1 MENFLNV
8 KKYWPD
14 IQIFKLQI
22 NYRSRDHIVQ
32 AGNHII
38 KKNKNQ
44 YEKNITAHRTDA
56 GKITCFSL
64 NSEVEE
70 AAAIIDLIK
79 KMKGEK
85 FDNWQDV
92 AILYRTNAQS
102 SPFEQI
108 LVQEGLPYK
117 IWGAFKF
124 FERKEVKD
132 ILAYVRYLLNPNDS
146 LSLKRVIN
154 TPSRKIGKTSLEH
167 IEQYALESGYT
178 MNEVIE
184 NIESVPLKITPTA
197 KKGILEFRRIIHEIL
212 DEIDKLAPADVLLQ
226 LVKKIKYKEYLVKEE
241 GSEEKANEKYEN
253 IGQLINMAEKYDNIL
268 ESDID
273 EGERIGFAKLR
284 IFMDEV
290 ALLTDIAESKK

>member
-38 KKNKNQ
+38 KNNKNQ
-44 YEKNITAHRTDA
+44 YEKNITAHRSDS

-70 AAAIIDLIK
+70 AAAVVDLIK
-79 KMKGEK
+79 KMKGDK
-85 FDNWQDV
+85 FQNWQDI

-132 ILAYVRYLLNPNDS
+132 VLAYIRYLLNPNDS

-154 TPSRKIGKTSLEH
+154 TPSRKIGKTTLEN
-167 IEQYALESGYT
+167 IENYALESGYT
-178 MNEVIE
+178 VNEVIE
-184 NIESVPLKITPTA
+184 NIETVPLKITPTA
-197 KKGILEFRRIIHEIL
+197 KK
-212 DEIDKLAPADVLLQ
+212 
-226 LVKKIKYKEYLVKEE
+226 
-241 GSEEKANEKYEN
+241 
-253 IGQLINMAEKYDNIL
+253 
-268 ESDID
+268 
-273 EGERIGFAKLR
+273 
-284 IFMDEV
+284 
-290 ALLTDIAESKK
+290 